1 MLQGRVGLFLSIGME
16 VVENA
21 AARVGVVHHP
31 VECGDNHTQV
41 HMAVVRQELTDL
53 AQWHGLVID
62 SPIPRQYPLAEA
74 TEGGGSTHHPG
85 DPAGAEG
92 HAGRHF
98 PAWHALRAS
107 VLTALASLKGMASSM
122 GSMPPT
128 SLRARQSQWNAL
140 MASSPHCQ
148 VLN

>member
-1 MLQGRVGLFLSIGME
+1 MLQGRVGLFLCIGME

-31 VECGDNHTQV
+31 VECGDNHAQV

-74 TEGGGSTHHPG
+74 TEGGVVQHITQ
-85 DPAGAEG
+85 AI
-92 HAGRHF
+92 
-98 PAWHALRAS
+98 LRAQR
-107 VLTALASLKGMASSM
+107 GMP
-122 GSMPPT
+122 GRDTPF
-128 SLRARQSQWNAL
+128 LRG
-140 MASSPHCQ
+140 MHCG
-148 VLN
+148 LGC